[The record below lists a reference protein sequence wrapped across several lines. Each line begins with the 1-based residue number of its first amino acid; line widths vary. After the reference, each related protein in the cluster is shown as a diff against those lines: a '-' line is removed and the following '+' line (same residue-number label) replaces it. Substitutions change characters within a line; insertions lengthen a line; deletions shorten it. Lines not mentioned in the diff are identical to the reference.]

1 LRRIS
6 RLMVEGLRLSRRAIL
21 RWLNLFSKPIWI
33 VVRSAT
39 LSSW

>member
-1 LRRIS
+1 MKQS
-6 RLMVEGLRLSRRAIL
+6 KSAEFGPGP

-33 VVRSAT
+33 VARSAM